1 MLICALFFIVT
12 HLRCL
17 REYRTALPAAND
29 LVARWQREH
38 PLRRSVQIRHLDT
51 ISAPLTYGV
60 VRSVVLLP
68 KTTEYADERQLGYVL
83 AHEYTHV
90 RRFDTLTKG
99 LLAAALCVHWFN
111 PLVWV
116 MYVFANRDIELA
128 CDEAVVWTF
137 GETARSAYARALIGM
152 EEKKSR
158 LGPFCNGFSKIA
170 IEERIVA
177 IMKTKRTTTIG
188 IVLALALVVGTAT
201 AFATSAATDEMN
213 LDRDAIREDV
223 GVSVATGTVLSR
235 LDENTGNVVTSTD
248 NGRTWMSEEDYARA
262 YPTPKVEWWTYDEYK
277 AWLDNE
283 KVELQDIIGGRGW
296 NPTDGWFVWTQEM
309 VDGTIK
315 MYEGTLADIK
325 NGIKHSKTVDGSNEV
340 AMVYNPGEVAT
351 ASTYGICIVNDSG
364 EAVHF
369 GPYDTPEALL
379 AQVRPYCE
387 ALVKAGNMTQQE
399 ADEILNKYQ

>member
-1 MLICALFFIVT
+1 M
-12 HLRCL
+12 
-17 REYRTALPAAND
+17 
-29 LVARWQREH
+29 
-38 PLRRSVQIRHLDT
+38 RRFVRIRQLDT
-51 ISAPLTYGV
+51 IPAPLTYGV
-60 VRSVVLLP
+60 VRPVVLLP
-68 KTTEYADERQLGYVL
+68 KTTEYADERQLGYIL

-128 CDEAVVWTF
+128 CDEAVVRTF

-201 AFATSAATDEMN
+201 AFATSAAIDETN
-213 LDRDAIREDV
+213 PDRDAIREDV

-235 LDENTGNVVTSTD
+235 PDENTGNVVISMD
-248 NGRTWMSEEDYARA
+248 NGRTRMSEEDYARA

-283 KVELQDIIGGRGW
+283 KVELQGIIGERGR

-309 VDGTIK
+309 VDETIK
-315 MYEGTLADIK
+315 MYEGILADIK
-325 NGIKHSKTVDGSNEV
+325 NGINHSKTVDGSNEV
-340 AMVYNPGEVAT
+340 AMAYNPGEAAT

-364 EAVHF
+364 EVVHF

-387 ALVKAGNMTQQE
+387 AQVKAGNMTQQE
-399 ADEILNKYQ
+399 ADDILSKYR